1 MIPYYAYKRYK
12 QNQALKDAALD
23 KKDEQFFAE
32 AVDKSPPPPEPSTP
46 ATTVD
51 SLFQENKS
59 DWNKE
64 KEKKSE
70 PWGQT
75 IKRWGTLGRAGSS
88 SSVTK
93 KDGALP
99 TPSSSRP
106 ETPAEPPK
114 PATTDNSAGNA
125 NPSTPVPE
133 LTKEQKDLAEVLDSL
148 NMQAGQQGIAFTT
161 PDTRALLQQFTQII
175 KDIINGVPTAYNDL
189 IEVRRPLKYNRR
201 I

>member
-93 KDGALP
+93 KVSYRYNSKPVKEPSKPSVQDGALP

-133 LTKEQKDLAEVLDSL
+133 RKHSFAFLAAYHFNDHILTS
-148 NMQAGQQGIAFTT
+148 NQGT
-161 PDTRALLQQFTQII
+161 
-175 KDIINGVPTAYNDL
+175 K
-189 IEVRRPLKYNRR
+189 RPSRSS
-201 I
+201 